1 MSEAGHGAEQ
11 EASRRARKIAQ
22 LRQDAARGEAI
33 DADVLRRAQ
42 AAQRNWSVG
51 AEGERLVAA
60 NLAHLERYG
69 WIALHDLRWP
79 ERQRAN
85 IDHIAVGPGGIV
97 IIDAKN
103 WSGRVAVS
111 DGALRQN
118 GYRRESS
125 AEGVSQAA
133 ADVTALLAPQH
144 RTAIRAVLCLAAQD
158 QPPTPVQGVQVLGRW
173 QLAEH
178 LLGLPQ
184 RLSVY
189 DVADVARFLEREL
202 RKPRV
207 PAPTIRSRRRTP
219 QPTSH
224 RGVAARSK
232 AASAGTSRGRGMS
245 KRQAAVIGFLLKMAG
260 LFVGYQFLMY
270 VVREYANSAAG

>member
-22 LRQDAARGEAI
+22 LREDTARGEAI

-42 AAQRNWSVG
+42 TAQRNWSVG

-69 WIALHDLRWP
+69 WVALHDLRWP
-79 ERQRAN
+79 GRQRAN
-85 IDHIAVGPGGIV
+85 IDHVAVGPGGII

-103 WSGRVAVS
+103 WSGRVAVA
-111 DGALRQN
+111 DGSLRQN
-118 GYRRESS
+118 GYGRESS
-125 AEGVSQAA
+125 ADGVSQAA

-144 RTAIRAVLCLAAQD
+144 RTAVRAVLCLAAQD
-158 QPPTPVQGVQVLGRW
+158 QPPTPVQGVHVLGRW

-178 LLGLPQ
+178 LLGLPP

-189 DVADVARFLEREL
+189 DVADVARYLEGEL
-202 RKPRV
+202 RKPQV
-207 PAPTIRSRRRTP
+207 PIPTSRSRRRAP
-219 QPTSH
+219 QVTS
-224 RGVAARSK
+224 RRKSATRSK
-232 AASAGTSRGRGMS
+232 TAGAGTSRGRGMS
-245 KRQAAVIGFLLKMAG
+245 KRQAAVIGLLLKMAG

-270 VVREYANSAAG
+270 LLRDYISSVGA

>member
-1 MSEAGHGAEQ
+1 MSEAGYGAEEQ
-11 EASRRARKIAQ
+11 ASRRARKIAQ
-22 LRQDAARGEAI
+22 LREDAARGEAI

-79 ERQRAN
+79 GRQRAN
-85 IDHIAVGPGGIV
+85 IDHIAVGPGGIIV
-97 IIDAKN
+97 IDAKN
-103 WSGRVAVS
+103 WSGRVAVA
-111 DGALRQN
+111 DGSLRQN
-118 GYRRESS
+118 GYGRASS
-125 AEGVSQAA
+125 ADGVSQAA

-144 RTAIRAVLCLAAQD
+144 RTAVRAVLCLVAQD

-178 LLGLPQ
+178 LLGLPP

-189 DVADVARFLEREL
+189 DVADVARYLESEL
-202 RKPRV
+202 RKPQV
-207 PAPTIRSRRRTP
+207 PTPTSPSQRRAPQVTSRRRSAT
-219 QPTSH
+219 
-224 RGVAARSK
+224 RSK
-232 AASAGTSRGRGMS
+232 AAGAGKSRGRGMS

-270 VVREYANSAAG
+270 GIREYASSTAG